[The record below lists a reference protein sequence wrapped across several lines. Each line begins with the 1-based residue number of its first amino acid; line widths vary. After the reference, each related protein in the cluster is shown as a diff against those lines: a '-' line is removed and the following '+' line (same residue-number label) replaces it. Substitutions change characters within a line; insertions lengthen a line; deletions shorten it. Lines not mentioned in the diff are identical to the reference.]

1 MSFSILSF
9 TQIKHTIRIDPDNAR
24 GGRTSEIFDSIKF
37 IPLETQKE
45 SVFGFIDQ
53 MEVTDSLFI
62 ILDFQ
67 SKSILF
73 FYRDGNFKNRIKI
86 SGLDKFISYFGIDEK
101 NRKLYISNN
110 FEKGPLVYDFDG
122 NFLSVENAPKELERI
137 ATLFYL
143 NGKIIYKPNRLDYSK
158 NSKKSY
164 YDLVYTQ
171 DGKIIR
177 SFKPYNPRI
186 QDEQFNTMDNF
197 FTRGPHQENF
207 MYVLPF
213 TNKVYKLND
222 TGITDEYEFIF
233 PQKYSLPKNF
243 DSSEEY
249 KNRRVQYTYLDAENI
264 LKIHTISSVYKL
276 GDYLLFSA
284 MNTEMLNTSDLN
296 YLYNLKNGTLISF
309 TKVAGDS
316 TTSFFPVMSS
326 IFEKARA
333 VRNNKIYA
341 PISSHR
347 FSQNFLPKVDKS
359 NFPPALNEIIAKEN
373 QLHNPVL
380 IEFTV
385 KPDL

>member
-1 MSFSILSF
+1 
-9 TQIKHTIRIDPDNAR
+9 
-24 GGRTSEIFDSIKF
+24 
-37 IPLETQKE
+37 
-45 SVFGFIDQ
+45 
-53 MEVTDSLFI
+53 
-62 ILDFQ
+62 
-67 SKSILF
+67 
-73 FYRDGNFKNRIKI
+73 
-86 SGLDKFISYFGIDEK
+86 
-101 NRKLYISNN
+101 
-110 FEKGPLVYDFDG
+110 LVYDFEG
-122 NFLSVENAPKELERI
+122 NFLYVENAPKELDRI

-143 NGKIIYKPNRLDYSK
+143 NGNIIYKPNRLDYSK
-158 NSKKSY
+158 DSKKSY

-186 QDEQFNTMDNF
+186 QDDQFNTMDNF

-380 IEFTV
+380 IEFTL